1 MSSISKIKIG
11 NTTYTIE
18 ASATSAVS
26 YTATLQSGTAIGTL
40 TINGTSYTLYCSTV
54 PTNVSDFVND
64 AGYIDSSALTDYY
77 TKSQVDSLIS
87 DFGGFEVVTVLP
99 TQDIKTNIIYLLGPI
114 GSGADQYEEWIYD
127 NTSSPGTWIKIGE
140 TSVDLSN
147 YYTKTEVDTALSGKQ
162 DTIDAS
168 HKLPASNVS
177 GLATVATTGD
187 YDDLTDKPTIFSVSY
202 DSVDEALVFTTA

>member
-1 MSSISKIKIG
+1 MAGISKIKIG
-11 NTTYTIE
+11 NTVYDII
-18 ASATSAVS
+18 AGDVVS
-26 YTATLQSGTAIGTL
+26 YSATLQSGTKIGTL
-40 TINGTSYTLYCSTV
+40 TINSTSYDLYCSTV

-64 AGYIDSSALTDYY
+64 AGYIDSSALDPYY

-87 DFGGFEVVTVLP
+87 DFGGFEVVATLP

-114 GSGADQYEEWIYD
+114 GTGSDQYEEWIYS
-127 NTSSPGTWIKIGE
+127 NSTWVKIGD
-140 TSVDLSN
+140 TTVDLSN

-177 GLATVATTGD
+177 GLATVATTGE
-187 YDDLTDKPTIFSVSY
+187 YTDLSNVPTTFTVSY
-202 DSVDEALVFTTA
+202 DSATEALVFTQN

>member
-1 MSSISKIKIG
+1 MAGISKIKIG
-11 NTTYTIE
+11 NTVYDIVAGDT
-18 ASATSAVS
+18 VS
-26 YTATLQSGTAIGTL
+26 YSATLQSGTKIGTL
-40 TINGTSYTLYCSTV
+40 TINSTSYDLYCSTV

-64 AGYIDSSALTDYY
+64 AGYITSSALDSYY
-77 TKSQVDSLIS
+77 TAAQVDALIS
-87 DFGGFEVVTVLP
+87 DFGGFEVVATLP

-114 GSGADQYEEWIYD
+114 GTGADKYEEWIYSN
-127 NTSSPGTWIKIGE
+127 NTWVKIGE

-168 HKLPASNVS
+168 HKLSASNVS

-187 YDDLTDKPTIFSVSY
+187 YADLSNKPTTFTVSY
-202 DSVDEALVFTTA
+202 DSATEALVFTAN

>member
-1 MSSISKIKIG
+1 MAGISKIKIG
-11 NTTYTIE
+11 NTVYDIVAGDT
-18 ASATSAVS
+18 VS
-26 YTATLQSGTAIGTL
+26 YSATLQSGTKIGTL
-40 TINGTSYTLYCSTV
+40 TINSTSYDLYCSTV

-64 AGYIDSSALTDYY
+64 AGYITSSALAPYY
-77 TKSQVDSLIS
+77 TAAQVDALIS
-87 DFGGFEVVTVLP
+87 DFGGFEVVATLP

-114 GSGADQYEEWIYD
+114 GTGADKYEEWIYSN
-127 NTSSPGTWIKIGE
+127 NTWVKIGE

-168 HKLPASNVS
+168 HKLSASNVS

-187 YDDLTDKPTIFSVSY
+187 YADLSNKPTTFTVSY
-202 DSVDEALVFTTA
+202 DSATEALVFTAN

>member
-1 MSSISKIKIG
+1 MASISKIKIG
-11 NTTYTIE
+11 NTTYLIE
-18 ASATSAVS
+18 AASVSGVS
-26 YTATLQSGTAIGTL
+26 YTATLKSGTAIGTL

-64 AGYIDSSALTDYY
+64 AGYIDSSALSDYY
-77 TKSQVDSLIS
+77 TKSQVDALIS

-99 TQDIKTNIIYLLGPI
+99 TQDIKTNVIYLLGPI
-114 GSGADQYEEWIYD
+114 GSGADQYEEWIY
-127 NTSSPGTWIKIGE
+127 SSNNWVKIGE

-147 YYTKTEVDTALSGKQ
+147 YYTKSDVDTALAGKQ

-202 DSVDEALVFTTA
+202 DSTTESLVFTSN

>member
-1 MSSISKIKIG
+1 MASISKIKIG
-11 NTTYTIE
+11 STVYTIE
-18 ASATSAVS
+18 AASVSGVS
-26 YTATLQSGTAIGTL
+26 YTPSLQSGTAIGTL
-40 TINGTSYTLYCSTV
+40 TINGTSYVLYCSTV

-64 AGYIDSSALTDYY
+64 AGYIDSSALSDYY

-114 GSGADQYEEWIYD
+114 GSGADQYEEWIY
-127 NTSSPGTWIKIGE
+127 SSNNWVKIGE

-147 YYTKTEVDTALSGKQ
+147 YYNKTEVDTALSGKQ
-162 DTIDAS
+162 NTIDAS

-177 GLATVATTGD
+177 GLATVAMTGD
-187 YDDLTDKPTIFSVSY
+187 YDDLTNKPTILSVSY
-202 DSVDEALVFTTA
+202 DSVNEALVFTTA